1 MYLLV
6 SINISSLKSTIII
19 FLDLFVL
26 YIICTYSCICITV
39 EYGNKIMPMQKM
51 YLFTVYEKG
60 PLLLL
65 STNNPIWNNRVV
77 WGVVSAVDVVS
88 AVN

>member
-19 FLDLFVL
+19 FHDLFVL

-39 EYGNKIMPMQKM
+39 EYANKIMPMQKNVFI
-51 YLFTVYEKG
+51 YSILKG
-60 PLLLL
+60 
-65 STNNPIWNNRVV
+65 SITIIEY
-77 WGVVSAVDVVS
+77 
-88 AVN
+88 